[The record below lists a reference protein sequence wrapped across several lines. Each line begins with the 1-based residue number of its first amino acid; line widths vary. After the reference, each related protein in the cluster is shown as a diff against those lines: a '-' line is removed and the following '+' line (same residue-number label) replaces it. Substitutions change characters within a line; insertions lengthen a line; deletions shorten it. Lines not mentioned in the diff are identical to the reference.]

1 MDVRAPLSLSR
12 QSPASLYGRAI
23 RHSGRV
29 RRLKVMLPMLAV
41 IISLAFVAVSWVRTM
56 FPENLSIAGAKIE
69 DGRVVMEKPAISGRN
84 EDGISYFMN
93 ARRALQAIINPSD
106 IELQDIDAAVPIRG
120 DLVARIKATGAK
132 FDRDTDRLDMTSP
145 FEVLLSSGLRASFKS
160 AHLDIR
166 GGLMSSDD
174 PVSIS
179 AKGATLV
186 ANSLKITD
194 KGRIMNFKG
203 NVRMV
208 VEPTAVRRTAEDV
221 KSTSNQ

>member
-1 MDVRAPLSLSR
+1 MDIRAPLSLSR

-29 RRLKVMLPMLAV
+29 RRLKVMLPVLAV

-56 FPENLSIAGAKIE
+56 FPANLTISGAKIE

-84 EDGISYFMN
+84 QDGISYFMN

-120 DLVARIKATGAK
+120 DLVAHIKASGAK

-145 FEVLLSSGLRASFKS
+145 FEVTLSSGLRAAFQS
-160 AHLDIR
+160 AHLDVK
-166 GGLMSSDD
+166 GGLMTSDD
-174 PVSIS
+174 PVSIT

-208 VEPTAVRRTAEDV
+208 VEPTAVRRTAADV